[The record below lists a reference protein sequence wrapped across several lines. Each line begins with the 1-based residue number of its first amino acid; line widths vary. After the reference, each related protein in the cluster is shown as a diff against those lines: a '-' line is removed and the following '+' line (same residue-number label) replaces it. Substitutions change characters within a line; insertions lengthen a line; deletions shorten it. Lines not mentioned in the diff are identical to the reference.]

1 MEIKQ
6 LSTDSI
12 TGYEKNYRTTTE
24 KGVEALKRSIDSVG
38 FVVPIVIDKDNVI
51 ISGHLRLAVA
61 KEIGMEE
68 VPCVLAD
75 NLTDKQVKKLRY
87 LDNEVHRLSKW
98 DDALLADE
106 KRWLELMSKDDGW
119 EFISNLFGESV
130 LNNYKIDD
138 IIVTSDSILKKQ
150 SDMQKQFTERATAK
164 TITTERNVGGKLVA
178 QHICPNCNKEVFTG
192 IK

>member
-24 KGVEALKRSIDSVG
+24 KGVEALRRSIDSVG

-75 NLTDKQVKKLRY
+75 NLTDEQVKKLRY

-119 EFISNLFGESV
+119 EFISNLFGDSV

-138 IIVTSDSILKKQ
+138 ITVTSDSILKKQ
-150 SDMQKQFTERATAK
+150 YMIN
-164 TITTERNVGGKLVA
+164 TIN
-178 QHICPNCNKEVFTG
+178 I
-192 IK
+192 